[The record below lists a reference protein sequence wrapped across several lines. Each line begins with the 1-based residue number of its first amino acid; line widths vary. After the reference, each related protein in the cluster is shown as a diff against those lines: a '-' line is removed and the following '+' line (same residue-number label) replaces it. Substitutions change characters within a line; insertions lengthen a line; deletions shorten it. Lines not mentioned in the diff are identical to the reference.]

1 MSDKLEQV
9 LVDITI
15 AAPIETVWST
25 LRDPTQIA
33 NWFGW
38 DAPSLAEEIQYIFV
52 DNVTSGA
59 TSHVLQ
65 FDEWEGQGIS
75 ERVEL
80 TAVAGGTRLV
90 LVRSGG
96 TPIDW
101 TGIYEDI
108 SQGWINFFQQ
118 LRLALELH
126 PGEGRRTI
134 YLSGPSAA
142 GIGEPSAELGL
153 GEAADLAP
161 GEAYA
166 ARLATGDSASGNV
179 WYATHFQTAL
189 TVEQWGNGLLVV
201 TDMGTSPKRPH
212 GGGSVL
218 LTTYGLDDAA
228 FGALEQRW
236 SDWWG
241 ARYPK
246 SAG

>member
-1 MSDKLEQV
+1 MSDKRKQV

-15 AAPIETVWST
+15 AAPIERVWSA
-25 LRDPTQIA
+25 LRDPAQIH

-38 DAPSLAEEIQYIFV
+38 DAPSLAAEVRDIFI
-52 DNVTSGA
+52 DNA
-59 TSHVLQ
+59 TGDDGSFVLQ
-65 FDEWEGQGIS
+65 FDEWEGEGIS

-80 TAVAGGTRLV
+80 TAVDGGTRVV

-96 TPIDW
+96 APVDW

-134 YLSGPSAA
+134 YLSGSSVV
-142 GIGEPSAELGL
+142 GVGEPSAELGL

-166 ARLATGDSASGNV
+166 ARLGTGDSAAGKV
-179 WYATHFQTAL
+179 WYHTHFLTAL
-189 TVEQWGNGLLVV
+189 TVEQWGYGLLVV
-201 TDMGTSPKRPH
+201 TDMGTSPRRPH

-218 LTTYGLDDAA
+218 LTTYGLDDAE
-228 FGALEQRW
+228 FSALERRW
-236 SDWWG
+236 RDWWS
-241 ARYPK
+241 ARYAKPA
-246 SAG
+246 S

>member
-25 LRDPTQIA
+25 LRDPAQIA

-52 DNVTSGA
+52 DNA
-59 TSHVLQ
+59 TGDDGSFVLQ
-65 FDEWEGQGIS
+65 FDEWEGEGIS

-80 TAVAGGTRLV
+80 TAVEGGTRVV

-96 TPIDW
+96 APTDW

-126 PGEGRRTI
+126 AGESRRTI
-134 YLSGPSAA
+134 YLSGASVA
-142 GIGEPSAELGL
+142 GIGEPSAELRL

-228 FGALEQRW
+228 FGALQQRW

-241 ARYPK
+241 ARYRK